1 MVLLAGIATPI
12 LIGSRLG
19 FGRGLFELFDRI
31 SRRLG
36 GSWLGWNRVWHL
48 NWVILHFLF
57 DVFTQLWSPGIYQPG
72 LQNGKQGADHKYSP
86 NPAEEDQA
94 INRIITGLIS
104 IAAPI
109 CLRCSL
115 GTPIMESHPWTM

>member
-1 MVLLAGIATPI
+1 MVLLTGIATPI

-57 DVFTQLWSPGIYQPG
+57 DVFTDRKSVV
-72 LQNGKQGADHKYSP
+72 
-86 NPAEEDQA
+86 
-94 INRIITGLIS
+94 
-104 IAAPI
+104 
-109 CLRCSL
+109 
-115 GTPIMESHPWTM
+115 